1 DMGMPLF
8 LNPVPTGWP
17 ESGGAWSD
25 SSQLMQRQQFS
36 SKVALQDISEIY
48 TYMDLPDYFRTHGVA
63 TAEGVVGYLFQV
75 ALGNDYSDVEWD
87 MAMGVLTMD
96 GNIPFDLNAADA
108 EERLQQLLALVM
120 SYPGYQLQ

>member
-1 DMGMPLF
+1 
-8 LNPVPTGWP
+8 
-17 ESGGAWSD
+17 
-25 SSQLMQRQQFS
+25 
-36 SKVALQDISEIY
+36 ISEIY

-87 MAMGVLTMD
+87 MAIGVLTMD

-108 EERLQQLLALVM
+108 EERLQRLLALVM
-120 SYPGYQLQ
+120 SYPGYQLQWFVGLHIAVRIRFQYKGGRLQEIG